1 MEDLSDAQIERT
13 ELMID
18 PDNKRDKL
26 VLKHKAD
33 EAQ

>member
-1 MEDLSDAQIERT
+1 MEDLADAQIERT
-13 ELMID
+13 KLMID
-18 PDNKRDKL
+18 PDKKRDKL